1 MTRTVVILGAAGRDF
16 HDFNTVFRDDDQ
28 VDVAAFC
35 QVAGQNLA
43 ELDDQPERRYP
54 AELAGEGYP
63 DGIPVRPESDLEA
76 IVRAEDVDEVVLSY
90 SDVSHEDVMHQA
102 SRALAAGADF
112 RLIGP
117 DAMMLDADVPVLAID
132 AVRTGVGKSQ
142 ASQKMAALLRDRGVD
157 VAVIREPMPYGDLVD
172 GAVQRFESM
181 ADLDEAGVT
190 IEEREEYERHIE
202 QGTVVFA
209 GVDYERIV
217 AAAEQESDI
226 IIWEGG
232 NNELPFVH
240 PDVHLVLADPHRA
253 GDETR
258 YHPGE
263 TNLRMADYLVIN
275 KENTAD
281 QADIDAIVANVERVN
296 PDATIVHADSIV
308 SVDDPDRI
316 RGKRVLVVEDGPT
329 VTHGGTS
336 SGAGMVAAE
345 QHGAGEIV
353 DPRPGAVGSI
363 ARILD
368 AYPHL
373 DRVLPAMGY
382 SEAQR
387 AELAE
392 TIRNAD
398 ADVVVAGTPIDL
410 DRVVD
415 VDVPVVN
422 VHYRIENEQPPFA
435 SILDRHAD
443 VLGL

>member
-1 MTRTVVILGAAGRDF
+1 MTRNVVILGAAGRDF
-16 HDFNTVFRDDDQ
+16 HDFNTVFRGDDSHR
-28 VDVAAFC
+28 VAAFC
-35 QVAGQNLA
+35 QVGGQNLA
-43 ELDDQPERRYP
+43 ELEDRPERRYP
-54 AELAGEGYP
+54 AELAGTGYP
-63 DGIPVRPESDLEA
+63 DGIPIHPESDLEDIIA
-76 IVRAEDVDEVVLSY
+76 REDVDEVVLSY
-90 SDVSHEDVMHQA
+90 SDVAHEDVMHQA
-102 SRALAAGADF
+102 SRALAAGCDF
-112 RLIGP
+112 RLVGP
-117 DAMMLDADVPVLAID
+117 DAMMLEADVPVIAID
-132 AVRTGVGKSQ
+132 AVRTGTGKSQ
-142 ASQKMAALLRDRGVD
+142 ASQKIARLLQERGVD
-157 VAVIREPMPYGDLVD
+157 VAVIREPMPYGDLAEQ
-172 GAVQRFESM
+172 AVQRFETM
-181 ADLDEAGVT
+181 DDLDDAGVT
-190 IEEREEYERHIE
+190 IEEREEYERHVE
-202 QGTVVFA
+202 QGNVVFA

-217 AAAEQESDI
+217 AAAAAEADI

-281 QADIDAIVANVERVN
+281 RADIDAIVANVERVN
-296 PDATIVHADSIV
+296 PDAEIVHADSIV
-308 SVDDPDRI
+308 SVDEPDAI

-345 QHGAGEIV
+345 QYGAKEIV

-363 ARILD
+363 ARVLD

-382 SEAQR
+382 SEGQR
-387 AELAE
+387 EELAE
-392 TIRNAD
+392 TIRNSD

-410 DRVVD
+410 GRVVD
-415 VDVPVVN
+415 VDVPIVN
-422 VHYRIENEQPPFA
+422 VHYRIENEEPSFTA
-435 SILDRHAD
+435 ILDAHAD
-443 VLGL
+443 CLGL